1 MAMITR
7 TVVGTSITAKVVN
20 KTTNEIADFTS
31 VVSKVVSDEKGAT
44 RELAKVIPAELVII
58 DIKSFEKVEK
68 LYGITVADFMA
79 NAVELDP
86 NTRKPLAKAPVEA

>member
-7 TVVGTSITAKVVN
+7 TVVGTSIAAKVVN
-20 KTTNEIADFTS
+20 KTTNEISDITT
-31 VVSKVVSDEKGAT
+31 VVSKVVTDEKGAT
-44 RELAKVIPAELVII
+44 RELTKVIPAELVII

-86 NTRKPLAKAPVEA
+86 NTRKPLAPATEE

>member
-7 TVVGTSITAKVVN
+7 TVVGTGITAKVVN
-20 KTTNEIADFTS
+20 KTTNEISDINT
-31 VVSKVVSDEKGAT
+31 VVSKVVTDEKGAT
-44 RELAKVIPAELVII
+44 RELAKVLPAELVII

-68 LYGITVADFMA
+68 LYGITTADFMA

-86 NTRKPLAKAPVEA
+86 ATRKPLAPATEQ